1 MQNLCNK
8 VIAIVIVT
16 ILLGCNCITS
26 IVCAAEIIE
35 QNILTSEENVT
46 FNANIGNEESHDG
59 YEYTADIDSKDTGL
73 YLSIDVKNAGYLKDI
88 VVHLE
93 NNNYK
98 IDTSK
103 VENEQIKSV
112 TDNTIELNQIN
123 TGKGVNLLLPIYLD
137 KKDIIAV
144 DELSRDSK
152 VKLTA
157 TYINQSNKERKI
169 EKELVEHLNWTVKEE
184 SLSETVE
191 QKVIRYLSY
200 NGKTMISFLLSDV
213 LNEHK
218 LPISSKEITVQ
229 VPTVKDEK
237 PSKVMVTAIQ
247 TANTNGKTDGIEF
260 GKDNFQYDKNTGMLV
275 INTKNTADEQGN
287 ISWNKELED
296 KFIITYIYDI
306 NTNEEAITI
315 NSKVATK
322 TLLTNNMSIN
332 AIQEQTEFN
341 LDSKIGDIT
350 TVEISCN
357 QDTINKGYMYSNKD
371 KTEGKLETEFTLNYT
386 LNIGL
391 AEALDKVNLVEVGTY
406 FDEQDASECVYN
418 KKVNVSKE
426 ELVKILGEDGEIK
439 VLNSEGNVLGI
450 LNKDTLELEVNESKL
465 TFETS
470 KPQIE
475 GTINLKL
482 NKAIKGEINYTR
494 EQIASFT
501 KLTSRVQINQI
512 VDKVITLEEPTSKA
526 TLDISNT
533 NLSTVVKNED
543 VIMTATLERNDI
555 TDNLYKNPELFIQ
568 LPEEV
573 KEINIKDAQLLYDDE
588 LVSKSSTIEGNTI
601 KLELDGTQSKYSSQS
616 TSDGSVVRIVADLT
630 LDNLTPSKET
640 SVLLGFKNENDVE
653 GIASE
658 NNGINVVEAPIN
670 IVAPT
675 GFVTTNTMSGY
686 NGDEFVTSQEGT
698 EVIGKLP
705 TLANKEVTISGTAV
719 NNLGTDA
726 EGFRILGRTPFKGN
740 KQVDGSSDLGTTI
753 DTELSREIRVE
764 GIDATVYYSEN
775 PDATIELP
783 TDRTPEEM
791 DSDEEYIDT
800 NQWKP
805 YFMANAKSFLIV
817 ANSSVPTASTVK
829 FSYNIRTRYV
839 EYANTIKA
847 TFAVYY
853 DNGAEEGSNKDVIL
867 ATPVGVK
874 TQDVPKMN
882 VIISLRD
889 MFSGTEIPN
898 GGNIRENQYL
908 TYNIS
913 VTNTGEEDAINAKA
927 TVELPDAFGLVSIT
941 DNGVEGYKEYTTSHI
956 TPHIIDLGTVKAGET
971 KSTALNLQVVGDL
984 IDASEERILRA
995 TITADNVEDETAQ
1008 LFTAKLQ
1015 VGVIDGMLQTTYEGL
1030 DVEVGKELNY
1040 AFLIKNPTKA
1050 ERTNVVAKLIL
1061 PEGIEYVSTFAD
1073 EFYGSTKVKY
1083 EGNYNKSANEVTF
1096 NIGTLK
1102 PSQWETIYVKVKTT
1116 DKANG
1121 TLKTKATITCDQS
1134 AETFTT
1140 NETTVYCGV
1149 QREIV
1154 KAKLSSNIDG
1164 QLLDTD
1170 TLEYYIDITNTTDKV
1185 AEVNVKSIL
1194 ASELSPISYKVE
1206 VAGNVTI
1213 NRQNYT
1219 ASQFAETIELAK
1231 NQSARITVTAKPY
1244 NLTSGQRKEITN
1256 TSEVYILG
1264 FGGTSYEEP
1273 RKVDINTLNHTIIGT
1288 GNSGGMEGTY
1298 KISGTAWLD
1307 SNKDGKKDI
1316 NETKL
1321 SNVKF
1326 TLYTQNGTIA
1336 KDSNGKEAVVTSDE
1350 NGKYTFNN
1358 LNSGTYLVVA
1368 EYDTTEYIATTYK
1381 ASGISESENA
1391 DFFDAKLGDLNVA
1404 ATDSITIGNSN
1415 IYNIDLGLKEREKF
1429 DLKLEKTVKKVTV
1442 TNTKLDPQV
1451 YEFDKNFVQVPLYN
1465 TYVEYSTVLI
1475 EYAIRVTNNGRI
1487 AGYAKELV
1495 DYLPEGMAFSSDL
1508 NNNWYIGKDGN
1519 AYTTA
1524 LANTLIKPG
1533 ETKTVNL
1540 VLTRK
1545 MTGENVGLVH
1555 NVAEITKDYNDQGIP
1570 DGNSVPGNKKDGE
1583 DDMSYADTLLSMSTG
1598 KEIASFIGIT
1608 LGILSIVV
1616 LAVYLI
1622 KKYVIS
1628 KI

>member
-8 VIAIVIVT
+8 VIAIVVVA
-16 ILLGCNCITS
+16 ILLGCNCMTS
-26 IVCAAEIIE
+26 AIYAAEIIE
-35 QNILTSEENVT
+35 QNISTSEENIT
-46 FNANIGNEESHDG
+46 FNATIGNAESHGG
-59 YEYTADIDSKDTGL
+59 YEYTADIDSEDTGL

-88 VVHLE
+88 VINLE

-103 VENEQIKSV
+103 VQDEQVKNV
-112 TDNTIELNQIN
+112 TDTTIELNQIG
-123 TGKGVNLLLPIYLD
+123 TGKSANIVLPIYLD
-137 KKDIIAV
+137 KKDIIAG

-169 EKELVEHLNWTVKEE
+169 EKELVEHLNWTVKED
-184 SLSETVE
+184 SLSGTVD
-191 QKVIRYLSY
+191 QRVIRYLSY
-200 NGKTMISFLLSDV
+200 NGKTMVSFLLSDV

-218 LPISSKEITVQ
+218 LPISSKEIAIS
-229 VPTVKDEK
+229 VPTLRDVK

-247 TANTNGKTDGIEF
+247 TANTNGKTDGVEF
-260 GKDNFQYDKNTGMLV
+260 GEDNFQYDEKTGMII
-275 INTKNTADEQGN
+275 INMQNTPDEQGN

-315 NSKVATK
+315 NSKVASK
-322 TLLTNNMSIN
+322 TTLVNNMNVNSM
-332 AIQEQTEFN
+332 QEQTEFN
-341 LDSKIGDIT
+341 LDSKIGDIV
-350 TVEISCN
+350 TVDITCE
-357 QDTINKGYMYSNKD
+357 QDNINKGYMYSNKD
-371 KTEGKLETEFTLNYT
+371 KAEDKLETEFTLNYG

-391 AEALDKVNLVEVGTY
+391 VEALDKVNLTEVGSY
-406 FDEQDASECVYN
+406 FNEEDASDYIYN
-418 KKVNVSKE
+418 KKVSVSKE
-426 ELVKILGEDGEIK
+426 ELIKVLGEEGEIK
-439 VLNSEGNVLGI
+439 VLNSEGAVLGT
-450 LNKDTLELEVNESKL
+450 LNKDTLELDLSESKL

-470 KPQIE
+470 KPQVE
-475 GTINLKL
+475 GTISLKL
-482 NKAIKGEINYTR
+482 NKAIKGELNYTR
-494 EQIASFT
+494 DQIESFT
-501 KLTSRVQINQI
+501 KLTSRVQINQV
-512 VDKVITLEEPTSKA
+512 VDKEITLEEPTSKA

-555 TDNLYKNPELFIQ
+555 TDNLYKNPELYIQ

-616 TSDGSVVRIVADLT
+616 TSNGSVVRIVADLT

-640 SVLLGFKNENDVE
+640 NVLLGYKNENDVASV
-653 GIASE
+653 ASE
-658 NNGINVVEAPIN
+658 NNGVNVVAAPLN

-686 NGDEFVTSQEGT
+686 NGDEIVTSIEGS
-698 EVIGKLP
+698 EAIGKLP
-705 TLANKEVTISGTAV
+705 TLANKEVTVTGVAV
-719 NNLGTDA
+719 NNLGADA

-740 KQVDGSSDLGTTI
+740 KQVDGSIDLGTTV
-753 DTELSREIRVE
+753 DTELVDDINVE
-764 GIDATVYYSEN
+764 GIDATVYYSTN
-775 PDATIELP
+775 PDATIVLP
-783 TDRTPEEM
+783 TDRTQEEM

-800 NQWKP
+800 NQWMP
-805 YFMANAKSFLIV
+805 YFMADAKSFLIV
-817 ANSSVPTASTVK
+817 ANTAVPTASTVR
-829 FSYNIRTRYV
+829 FSYNVRTRYV

-847 TFAVYY
+847 TFGVYY
-853 DNGAEEGSNKDVIL
+853 DNGAEEGNTKDVVL

-874 TQDVPKMN
+874 TQDVPKMD

-898 GGNIRENQYL
+898 RGNVRENQYL

-913 VTNTGEEDAINAKA
+913 VTNTGEEDALNAKA
-927 TVELPDAFGLVSIT
+927 TIDLPDAFGLVTII

-956 TPHIIDLGTVKAGET
+956 TPHVIDLGTVKAGET
-971 KSTALNLQVVGDL
+971 KNCALNLQVVGDL
-984 IDASEERILRA
+984 IEGSEERILRA
-995 TITADNVEDETAQ
+995 TITADNVEEETVQ
-1008 LFTAKLQ
+1008 LFTANLQ
-1015 VGVIDGMLQTTYEGL
+1015 TGLMDGMLQSTYEGRN
-1030 DVEVGKELNY
+1030 VEVGQEINY
-1040 AFLIKNPTKA
+1040 ALLIKNPTKA

-1061 PEGIEYVSTFAD
+1061 PEGIEYISTFAD
-1073 EFYGSTKVKY
+1073 EYYGGTEVKY
-1083 EGNYNKSANEVTF
+1083 EGSYNKNTNEVTF
-1096 NIGTLK
+1096 NIGTLGA
-1102 PSQWETIYVKVKTT
+1102 SQWETIFIKTKTT

-1121 TLKTKATITCDQS
+1121 TLKTKAVITFNES
-1134 AETFTT
+1134 TEPFTT
-1140 NETTVYCGV
+1140 NETTIYCGV
-1149 QREIV
+1149 QREKV
-1154 KAKLSSNIDG
+1154 KATLSSNIEG

-1170 TLEYYIDITNTTDKV
+1170 ILEYYIDLTNITDITTS
-1185 AEVNVKSIL
+1185 VNVKSMIP
-1194 ASELSPISYKVE
+1194 SELAPISYKVE
-1206 VAGNVTI
+1206 VAGNVTS
-1213 NRQNYT
+1213 NKSNYT
-1219 ASQFAETIELAK
+1219 ASQFAEIVQLAK
-1231 NQSARITVTAKPY
+1231 NQSARITVVAKPY
-1244 NLTSGQRKEITN
+1244 NLPTGQRKEITN
-1256 TSEVYILG
+1256 TPEVSILG
-1264 FGGTSYEEP
+1264 ETAYGEP
-1273 RKVDINTLNHTIIGT
+1273 KKVNINSLTHTIIGT
-1288 GNSGGMEGTY
+1288 GNSGGMEGAY

-1321 SNVKF
+1321 ANIKF
-1326 TLYTQNGTIA
+1326 TLYTQKGTIA
-1336 KDSNGKEAVVTSDE
+1336 KDSTGKDAVATSDE

-1391 DFFDAKLGDLNVA
+1391 DFFDAKLGDLTVA
-1404 ATDSITIGNSN
+1404 ATDIITIGNSN
-1415 IYNIDLGLKEREKF
+1415 IYNLDLGLKEREKF

-1442 TNTKLDPQV
+1442 TNTKLDPRV
-1451 YEFDKNFVQVPLYN
+1451 YEFDKNFVQIPLYN

-1475 EYAIRVTNNGRI
+1475 EYSIKVTNNGRI

-1508 NNNWYIGKDGN
+1508 NNNWYIGRDGN

-1555 NVAEITKDYNDQGIP
+1555 NVAEITKDYNDQGIK
-1570 DGNSVPGNKKDGE
+1570 DGNSTPGNKKDGE

-1598 KEIASFIGIT
+1598 NEIASFIGIT
-1608 LGILSIVV
+1608 IGILTIVV